1 MKNEEFIGCAE
12 REKFYGKKEEK
23 KEKSLNGR
31 TKDSS
36 FFILHSSFLEYV
48 AKDIIGKFGTDLSR
62 TALVFPNKRASLFI
76 NEHLARE
83 AGRPLWS
90 PAYLTISDLFRRHSR
105 LVVGDQLKLISDLH
119 KCFVRCTG
127 TSETLDHFFGWGQLM
142 LSDFDDIDKNMADA
156 DKVFANVRDIHE
168 LDDISYLT
176 EEQTEA
182 LKQFFSNFSEEH
194 NSELKRRFLNLWSHF
209 AEIYHEYNDYLEK
222 QGLAYEG
229 ALYRK
234 VTENTGIDFHYDRYI
249 FVGFNL
255 LQKVEQRLF
264 DILKKSRKTH
274 FYWDFDDYYMPHKD
288 SSLFT
293 LHSSFPTHE
302 AGHYIAQYLQHYP
315 NELDVKDERIYS
327 NFNKDKK
334 IRFIASSTEDMQA
347 RYISQW
353 LMEDNRYAH
362 GRHTAI
368 VMCNEQLLPTIIHCL
383 PEEVSKVNITTGY
396 PLNQSP
402 LNSLLK
408 VLLEL
413 QTTGYSVQN
422 GRYRLKFVNAVLAHP
437 YMRYISPKGSE
448 VFKAINLE
456 TKVYY
461 PLPDQLAVD
470 DGTKELFCGLH
481 TEHSTLH
488 TAPLEMVRWL
498 MRLMKII
505 ARNTSLYT
513 QHSTLNTEPDPLFQ
527 EALFRTYT
535 LLNRLSSLCE
545 SGDLDVDIVTMQRLI
560 FQLTDTTSIPFHGEP
575 AEGLQVMGML
585 ETRNLDFDH
594 VLLLSCNEGY
604 MPKGVNNTSFIPY
617 SIRKAYELTT
627 IDHKVAI
634 YAYYFYRLIQRAK
647 DVTIIYNS
655 TADETNTGEMSR
667 FMLQMQVES
676 RHKIELYGLKA
687 GLSAT
692 RRCAKEIEKTPEV
705 MQVLTDRF
713 DLSKHP
719 ERDPRTVGAN
729 VEVSPLLTPSA
740 INKYQ
745 RCPLQFFYNYLGGL
759 YENEQDD
766 EDTLDNRI
774 FGNIFHVASQYV
786 YEHIMEMRGSHITKG
801 YIEQMLKDKVRIEQ
815 IVDRAFSEELFKI
828 NDDKGFRPSYNGLQ
842 IINRQVIITYLR
854 QLLEIDMQ
862 LAPFDIIGL
871 EKAVCEIITINVGDK
886 TLTPLNSG
894 CTSGKPGQARLSS
907 RFAHKFETSIGGRI
921 DRLDCVSDGSGEHIR
936 IVDYKTGSRKLG
948 TMKSIDDVFAPEN
961 VGGSKHADNYLQA
974 MLYSTIVSERYNK
987 RNLPVSP
994 ALLFIQHAGQED
1006 YDPTLCINKERIADI
1021 RDYADDYKKLL
1032 TEKIAEIFNPD
1043 IPFKPTEDEGRC
1055 VNCPYKELCGM

>member
-1 MKNEEFIGCAE
+1 MK
-12 REKFYGKKEEK
+12 
-23 KEKSLNGR
+23 
-31 TKDSS
+31 
-36 FFILHSSFLEYV
+36 SFLEIV

-83 AGRPLWS
+83 AGQPLWS
-90 PAYLTISDLFRRHSR
+90 PAYLTISDLFRRHST

-119 KCFVRCTG
+119 KCFTKCTG
-127 TSETLDHFFGWGQLM
+127 TNETLDHFFGWGQLM
-142 LSDFDDIDKNMADA
+142 LADFDDIDKNMADA
-156 DKVFANVRDIHE
+156 DKVFANIRDIHE
-168 LDDISYLT
+168 LDDMSYLT
-176 EEQTEA
+176 KEQTEA
-182 LKQFFSNFSEEH
+182 LHQFFSNFSTEH

-209 AEIYHEYNDYLEK
+209 AEIYHDYNEYLAE

-229 ALYRK
+229 ALYRR
-234 VTENTGIDFHYDRYI
+234 VTKNTDIPFHYDRYI

-255 LQKVEQRLF
+255 LQKVEQSLF
-264 DILKKSRKTH
+264 DILKKCRQTH
-274 FYWDFDDYYMPHKD
+274 FYWDFDEYYMP
-288 SSLFT
+288 SLNTKHST
-293 LHSSFPTHE
+293 LNTDHE
-302 AGHYIAQYLQHYP
+302 AGHYIAKYLQKYP
-315 NELDVKDERIYS
+315 NELDVKDDSIYN

-334 IRFIASSTEDMQA
+334 IRFISSSTEDMQA

-353 LMEDNRYAH
+353 LRENKRYAD
-362 GRHTAI
+362 GRRTAI

-383 PEEVSKVNITTGY
+383 PDEVEKVNITTGY
-396 PLNQSP
+396 PLSQSP

-413 QTTGYSVQN
+413 QTTGYSPQSSH
-422 GRYRLKFVNAVLAHP
+422 YRLKFVNAVLLHP
-437 YMRYISPKGSE
+437 YMHYISPEGSK
-448 VFKAINLE
+448 VFTAINID

-461 PLPDQLAVD
+461 PQPNQLAVD
-470 DGTKELFCGLH
+470 DGTKELFCGLPQNI
-481 TEHSTLH
+481 
-488 TAPLEMVRWL
+488 TAAEMPLAMVKWL

-505 ARNTSLYT
+505 ARNTSLNT
-513 QHSTLNTEPDPLFQ
+513 QHSTLHTEPDPLTQ

-545 SGDLDVDIVTMQRLI
+545 AGDLNVDIITMQRLI

-575 AEGLQVMGML
+575 AEGIQVMGML

-647 DVTIIYNS
+647 DVTVVYNS

-676 RHKIELYGLKA
+676 RHKIELHGLKA
-687 GLSAT
+687 GLST
-692 RRCAKEIEKTPEV
+692 TMHNTKSIEKTPEV

-713 DLSKHP
+713 NLALHP
-719 ERDPRTVGAN
+719 DRDPRTAGNKDAD
-729 VEVSPLLTPSA
+729 PLLTPSA

-745 RCPLQFFYNYLGGL
+745 RCQLQFFYNYLGGL
-759 YENEQDD
+759 HEREQDD

-774 FGNIFHVASQYV
+774 FGNIFHTAAQYV
-786 YEHIMEMRGSHITKG
+786 YEHMIEAHGSHITKG
-801 YIEQMLKDKVRIEQ
+801 YIEQMLKNKVKIEQ
-815 IVDRAFSEELFKI
+815 IVDRAFTEQLFKI
-828 NDDKGFRPSYNGLQ
+828 KDEKSFRPDYNGLQ

-871 EKAVCEIITINVGDK
+871 EKAVTDIITINAGGN
-886 TLTPLNSG
+886 TY
-894 CTSGKPGQARLSS
+894 
-907 RFAHKFETSIGGRI
+907 ETSIGGRI
-921 DRLDCVSDGSGEHIR
+921 DRMDCVNDGCGEHIR
-936 IVDYKTGSRKLG
+936 IVDYKTGSRKPG
-948 TMKSIDDVFAPEN
+948 TMKNLDEVFDSAN
-961 VGGSKHADNYLQA
+961 VGGTKHADNYLQA
-974 MLYSTIVSERYNK
+974 MLYSTIVSERYNSK
-987 RNLPVSP
+987 KLPVSP
-994 ALLFIQHAGQED
+994 ALLFIQHARQEG
-1006 YDPTLCINKERIADI
+1006 YDPTLCINNERIADI
-1021 RDYADDYKKLL
+1021 KYFAEDYKEHLNKI
-1032 TEKIAEIFNPD
+1032 IAEIFNPD
-1043 IPFKPTEDEGRC
+1043 IPFKPTDDETRC
-1055 VNCPYKELCGM
+1055 ENCPYKELCGL

>member
-1 MKNEEFIGCAE
+1 MK
-12 REKFYGKKEEK
+12 
-23 KEKSLNGR
+23 
-31 TKDSS
+31 
-36 FFILHSSFLEYV
+36 SFLEYV
-48 AKDIIGKFGTDLSR
+48 AKDITAKFGSNLSR

-90 PAYLTISDLFRRHSR
+90 PAYLTISDLFRRHSP

-119 KCFVRCTG
+119 KCFVRSTG
-127 TSETLDHFFGWGQLM
+127 TNETLDHFFGWGQLM

-156 DKVFANVRDIHE
+156 DKVFAHVRDIHE

-182 LKQFFSNFSEEH
+182 LKQFFSNFNDEH

-209 AEIYHEYNDYLEK
+209 AEIYHEYNDYLTA

-234 VTENTGIDFHYDRYI
+234 VTESTDIDFNYDRYI

-264 DILKKSRKTH
+264 DILQKSRQTH
-274 FYWDFDDYYMPHKD
+274 FYWDFDYYYMPHGNNPAM
-288 SSLFT
+288 
-293 LHSSFPTHE
+293 HNE

-315 NELDVKDERIYS
+315 NELDVKNKSIYD
-327 NFNKDKK
+327 NFNRDKK

-347 RYISQW
+347 RYIPQW
-353 LMEDNRYAH
+353 LKEDNRYAE
-362 GRHTAI
+362 GRRTTI

-383 PEEVSKVNITTGY
+383 PEEVNKVNITTGY
-396 PLNQSP
+396 PLSQSP

-413 QTTGYSVQN
+413 QTTGYSVQS
-422 GRYRLKFVNAVLAHP
+422 GRYRLKFVNAVLSHP
-437 YMRYISPKGSE
+437 YMRYLSPKGSE
-448 VFKAINLE
+448 MFAAINID
-456 TKVYY
+456 TKIYY
-461 PLPDQLAVD
+461 PQPSQLSVD
-470 DGTKELFCGLH
+470 DGTKELFSPLP
-481 TEHSTLH
+481 TDV
-488 TAPLEMVRWL
+488 TAAKLPEAMVKWL
-498 MRLMKII
+498 MRLIKII
-505 ARNTSLYT
+505 ARNT
-513 QHSTLNTEPDPLFQ
+513 HGNIDDPLFQ

-545 SGDLDVDIVTMQRLI
+545 SGDLDVDTITMQRLI

-594 VLLLSCNEGY
+594 VLLLSCNEGH

-627 IDHKVAI
+627 IDHKVSI
-634 YAYYFYRLIQRAK
+634 YAYYFYRLLQRAK

-676 RHKIELYGLKA
+676 RHKIGLYGLKA
-687 GLSAT
+687 ELSAMK
-692 RRCAKEIEKTPEV
+692 RSAKEIEKTTEV
-705 MQVLTDRF
+705 MQVLTKRF
-713 DLSKHP
+713 DLALYP
-719 ERDPRTVGAN
+719 ERDPRTAGGK
-729 VEVSPLLTPSA
+729 EVSPLLTPSA

-786 YEHIMEMRGSHITKG
+786 YEHIMEMHGSHITKG
-801 YIEQMLKDKVRIEQ
+801 YIEQMLKDKVKIEQ

-828 NDDKGFRPSYNGLQ
+828 KDDKGFRPSYNGLQ

-854 QLLEIDMQ
+854 QLLEIDMH

-871 EKAVCEIITINVGDK
+871 EKAVTDIISINAGGK
-886 TLTPLNSG
+886 T
-894 CTSGKPGQARLSS
+894 
-907 RFAHKFETSIGGRI
+907 FETSIGGRI
-921 DRLDCVSDGSGEHIR
+921 DRLDCVNDSSGEHIR
-936 IVDYKTGSRKLG
+936 IVDYKTGSRKPG
-948 TMKSIDDVFAPEN
+948 TMKSIDDVFDPAN

-974 MLYSTIVSERYNK
+974 MLYSTIVSERYNEH
-987 RNLPVSP
+987 NLPVSP
-994 ALLFIQHAGQED
+994 ALLFIQHAGQEG
-1006 YDPTLCINKERIADI
+1006 YNPTLCINKEPITDI
-1021 RDYADDYKKLL
+1021 GDYAGDYKALL

-1043 IPFKPTEDEGRC
+1043 IPFRPTNDESHC
-1055 VNCPYKELCGM
+1055 ANCPYRELCGM